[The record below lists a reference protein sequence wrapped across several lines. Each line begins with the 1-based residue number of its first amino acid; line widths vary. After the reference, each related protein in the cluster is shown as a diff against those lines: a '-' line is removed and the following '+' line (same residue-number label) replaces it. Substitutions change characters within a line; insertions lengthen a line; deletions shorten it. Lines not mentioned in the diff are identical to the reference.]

1 MRTNVIFLKTAPGER
16 SGGKLRT
23 KIRRIEMSA
32 APAITA
38 DKFEDEVLKSEIP
51 VMVDFWAEW
60 CGPCKAL
67 SPTVDAIAE
76 EYAGKI
82 KVFKLDVQTE
92 AALAGKYGVSSIPT
106 LLIFKSGEVADR
118 IVGLQPKANIT
129 GRIASLLE

>member
-1 MRTNVIFLKTAPGER
+1 
-16 SGGKLRT
+16 
-23 KIRRIEMSA
+23 MSA
-32 APAITA
+32 APAVTG
-38 DKFEDEVLKSEIP
+38 DQFEEQVLKSEIP

-92 AALAGKYGVSSIPT
+92 AAVASKYGVSSIPT
-106 LLIFKSGEVADR
+106 LLIFKAGEVADR
-118 IVGLQPKANIT
+118 LVGLQPKGNIT
-129 GRIASLLE
+129 ARIDPIL